1 MKLNKIILAF
11 DSFKGSL
18 TAEEAVTA
26 ATEAVRETHGDI
38 EVIGLPLADGG
49 EGTTEA
55 LRQFMNAELVFASVH
70 DPLLRSIKA
79 QYAVSKDGSTA
90 IMEMAAASGLIL
102 LAPEERNPM
111 ETSTYGVGEMIL
123 DAVGRGCRH
132 IVIGIGG
139 SATNDGGL
147 GMLAALGAEIRIG
160 DDIVKTPCGKDL
172 MRVTSVSL
180 ESVPDISIEVI
191 CDVNNP
197 LFGPEGAAYVFA
209 GQKGADAGQIALLD
223 SGLRNLSGVC
233 RLNPDLPGN
242 GAAGGLG
249 YALRL
254 IGASIRPGSEAIID
268 LSGLDGHLDGAD
280 LVITG
285 EGSIDAQTLRGKLPS
300 GVMQCAARHGV
311 YTIAVAGKVKD
322 RERLLNAGFKDAIQ
336 ITPEGMP
343 LETAMKKEIAMANLK
358 NAVRDMLK

>member
-26 ATEAVRETHGDI
+26 ATEAVRESHDDT
-38 EVIGLPLADGG
+38 EVIGIPLADGG
-49 EGTTEA
+49 EGTSEA
-55 LRQFMNAELVFASVH
+55 LRRFMKADIAYATVH
-70 DPLLRSIKA
+70 DPLMRTIKA
-79 QYAVSKDGSTA
+79 QYAVSHDGRTA
-90 IMEMAAASGLIL
+90 IMEMAAAAGLIL
-102 LAPEERNPM
+102 LSPDERNPLK
-111 ETSTYGVGEMIL
+111 TSTYGVGEMIL
-123 DAVGRGCRH
+123 DAVGRGCRR
-132 IVIGIGG
+132 IIIGIGG

-160 DDIVKTPCGKDL
+160 EDIVRAPCGEDL
-172 MRVTSVSL
+172 MKVTSVSL
-180 ESVPDISIEVI
+180 ESVPGISIEVI

-209 GQKGADAGQIALLD
+209 GQKGADTDQIALLD
-223 SGLRNLSGVC
+223 SGLRNLAGVC

-249 YALRL
+249 YAMRL
-254 IGASIRPGSEAIID
+254 IGAIIRPGSEAMIEI
-268 LSGLDGHLDGAD
+268 SGLDGHLDGTD

-285 EGSIDAQTLRGKLPS
+285 EGSIDAQTLCGKLPS

-311 YTIAVAGKVKD
+311 HTIAVAGKVKD

-336 ITPEGMP
+336 ITPEGMS

-358 NAVRDMLK
+358 NAVRDILK

>member
-26 ATEAVRETHGDI
+26 ATEAVKESHGTA
-38 EVIGLPLADGG
+38 EVIGIPLADGG
-49 EGTTEA
+49 EGTTDA
-55 LRQFMNAELVFASVH
+55 LRRFMNADKVSATVH
-70 DPLLRSIKA
+70 DPLMRMMEA
-79 QYAVSKDGSTA
+79 QYAVSQDGCTA
-90 IMEMAAASGLIL
+90 IMEMAAAAGLIL
-102 LAPEERNPM
+102 LSHDERNPM
-111 ETSTYGVGEMIL
+111 MTSTYGVGEMIL

-160 DDIVKTPCGKDL
+160 NDSVKTPCGKDL

-223 SGLRNLSGVC
+223 SGLRNLAGVC

-254 IGASIRPGSEAIID
+254 IGAIIRPGSEAIID
-268 LSGLDGHLDGAD
+268 LSGLDGHLDRSD

-311 YTIAVAGKVKD
+311 HTIAVAGKVKD

-358 NAVRDMLK
+358 NAVRDILK